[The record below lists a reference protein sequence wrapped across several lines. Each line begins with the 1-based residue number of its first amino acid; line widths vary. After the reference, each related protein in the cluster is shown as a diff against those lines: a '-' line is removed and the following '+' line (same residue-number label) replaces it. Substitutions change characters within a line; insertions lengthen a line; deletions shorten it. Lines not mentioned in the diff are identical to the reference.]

1 MTGDRNGG
9 RSGWNEETLRRA
21 FSSPPADAPRRSDCP
36 NPEELADAAAGRL
49 TAEATAAI
57 VDHLIGC
64 AACRV
69 AWQVAHGAEAAA
81 PAGRRSPDRRGLAF
95 WRVLGA
101 LAAGVAIVIAGY
113 TLRQDQ
119 DASSE
124 DQRRGAPHDSI
135 VAIEGNGVAA
145 PRDTLRLRW
154 SEVDQARY
162 DVTLSLP
169 SGRAIHESLPLDRAE
184 YLVPEAALATVPAGA
199 TILWQVTVRRY
210 DGTRLVSPTFSVTVR

>member
-1 MTGDRNGG
+1 MTGDWSGG
-9 RSGWNEETLRRA
+9 RSGWDEEALRRT
-21 FSSPPADAPRRSDCP
+21 FSAPPADAPRRSDCP
-36 NPEELADAAAGRL
+36 SSKQLADAAAGRL
-49 TAEATAAI
+49 PAETTAAI

-81 PAGRRSPDRRGLAF
+81 PAGRQSPPRRGLAA

-113 TLRQDQ
+113 ALRRDQ
-119 DASSE
+119 NAAIE
-124 DQRRGAPHDSI
+124 DHRCGAPHATI
-135 VAIEGNGVAA
+135 VAIEGNAVAA
-145 PRDTLRLRW
+145 PRGALRLRW
-154 SEVDQARY
+154 SEIEQARY

-169 SGRAIHESLPLDRAE
+169 SGETIHESLHLDRAE
-184 YLVPEAALATVPAGA
+184 YAVPEAVLATVPAGT
-199 TILWQVTVRRY
+199 TILWQVTARRD